1 MIELIKKHISSLIAV
16 ISSIGVI
23 GSGFYAYGM
32 FENRL
37 VQLETR
43 EYVITQE
50 VDLEPVYN
58 KIETT
63 KDLFREKL
71 SESNRVWNTDSARIT
86 DNISD
91 NKTNIE
97 VLKKEVELLKLKIEE
112 IELENSNPL
121 AR

>member
-50 VDLEPVYN
+50 VNLEPVYN
-58 KIETT
+58 KIETA

>member
-1 MIELIKKHISSLIAV
+1 MIDTIKKHFSIVITLITSIS
-16 ISSIGVI
+16 VI

-58 KIETT
+58 KIEMA

-71 SESNRVWNTDSARIT
+71 GESNRVWNTDSARIT

-112 IELENSNPL
+112 IELQNSNPL